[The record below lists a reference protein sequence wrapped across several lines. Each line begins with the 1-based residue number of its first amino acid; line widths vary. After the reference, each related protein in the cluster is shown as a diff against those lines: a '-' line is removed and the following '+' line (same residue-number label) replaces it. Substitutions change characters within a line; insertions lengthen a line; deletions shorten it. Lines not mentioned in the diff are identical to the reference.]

1 MTNKSV
7 WVETRV
13 IPSGR
18 VSRSLGFSRNVL
30 CTFFFF
36 GCAAPIA
43 AHEGFSCCRAR
54 ALERVGLVVRALR
67 LSCPG
72 YACAFNRGVSMI
84 PTSDPAPSLLAD
96 VVLCR
101 RASGAVLVGKFPR
114 GWQGPPRA
122 GPPVAWLVVS
132 ECDGMTEPPKAS
144 LQAPLLSVHLSVIL
158 FSVASIP

>member
-1 MTNKSV
+1 M
-7 WVETRV
+7 

-36 GCAAPIA
+36 GCAALIA
-43 AHEGFSCCRAR
+43 AHEGFSCCRAW
-54 ALERVGLVVRALR
+54 ALEHVGSVVRALR
-67 LSCPG
+67 LRCPG

-84 PTSDPAPSLLAD
+84 PASDPAPSLRTSFCAGGLQE
-96 VVLCR
+96 LCWLE
-101 RASGAVLVGKFPR
+101 SF
-114 GWQGPPRA
+114 PRA
-122 GPPVAWLVVS
+122 GRGLQGLAHPWLGLS
-132 ECDGMTEPPKAS
+132 SQTECDGMTEPPKAS